1 MSLRK
6 SPQISPQSLDTARSN
21 ARRSNGPR
29 SAAGKQHSRM
39 NALKHGERSDP
50 ENHYAVMRALGED
63 PAQFEAMKQEL
74 RESFG
79 PGDAFFEKQ
88 LDDLARFYWRRDRLE
103 RSQTGLMRRALLAVE
118 DAQHRR
124 RKEIEGATFDSLQA
138 INIEMPLPADP
149 GARLRLLLS
158 FLGVIR
164 EQVRSGSFQ
173 AWQATELEYLYEK
186 QPGWRPA
193 RLCHLLSLFA
203 ESASRV
209 PQEDE
214 TVAQTCFARSAAGS
228 DEPPAPAAAPGE
240 EADEAQYK
248 ELLQLLEEEMAGVQ
262 EEFEYEEKLN
272 QERAAIERDAC
283 LAPAGEQW
291 KLMLR
296 REETLDRSIDRK
308 IKLLLTLRKGAA
320 PPPVETT
327 ALSPRES
334 VSRSGAFISRSAT
347 GEGSLDDPEAARP
360 TPAEEGDRPAV
371 ARDEKINERSGNVE
385 ENKGQVIP
393 AADRRQDDAPA
404 EQRVRATEVEVA
416 AV

>member
-1 MSLRK
+1 
-6 SPQISPQSLDTARSN
+6 
-21 ARRSNGPR
+21 
-29 SAAGKQHSRM
+29 M

-79 PGDAFFEKQ
+79 PGDALFEKQ
-88 LDDLARFYWRRDRLE
+88 LDDLARFYWRRNRLE

-203 ESASRV
+203 ESASQL
-209 PQEDE
+209 PQDE
-214 TVAQTCFARSAAGS
+214 TVAQTCLARSAAGS
-228 DEPPAPAAAPGE
+228 DEPPAPATAPAE
-240 EADEAQYK
+240 EADESQYK
-248 ELLQLLEEEMAGVQ
+248 ELLHLLEEEMASVQ
-262 EEFEYEEKLN
+262 QEFEYEEKLN

-283 LAPAGEQW
+283 LAPAGEEW

-308 IKLLLTLRKGAA
+308 IKLLPTLRKGAA
-320 PPPVETT
+320 PPVEST
-327 ALSPRES
+327 ALSPGES
-334 VSRSGAFISRSAT
+334 VSRSGAFISRSVT
-347 GEGSLDDPEAARP
+347 GEGSLPRGGQTAVRMRPDKKRRDIGAAR
-360 TPAEEGDRPAV
+360 
-371 ARDEKINERSGNVE
+371 EKASLHR
-385 ENKGQVIP
+385 
-393 AADRRQDDAPA
+393 AAI
-404 EQRVRATEVEVA
+404 EATWRGMA
-416 AV
+416 KL

>member
-1 MSLRK
+1 
-6 SPQISPQSLDTARSN
+6 
-21 ARRSNGPR
+21 
-29 SAAGKQHSRM
+29 
-39 NALKHGERSDP
+39 
-50 ENHYAVMRALGED
+50 
-63 PAQFEAMKQEL
+63 MKQEL

-79 PGDAFFEKQ
+79 PGDALFEKQ

-138 INIEMPLPADP
+138 INIEMPLPSDP

-203 ESASRV
+203 ESASQP

-214 TVAQTCFARSAAGS
+214 TVAQTCFARSAPGS
-228 DEPPAPAAAPGE
+228 DEPPAPAAAPAE

-248 ELLQLLEEEMAGVQ
+248 ELLHLLEEEMAGVQ

-283 LAPAGEQW
+283 LAPAGEEW

-327 ALSPRES
+327 ALSPGES
-334 VSRSGAFISRSAT
+334 VSRSGAFISRSVT

-360 TPAEEGDRPAV
+360 TPAEEGNRAAA

-385 ENKGQVIP
+385 ENKEAPVAPSCTSRP
-393 AADRRQDDAPA
+393 AASDSRSLTDRASGPQ
-404 EQRVRATEVEVA
+404 VSATS
-416 AV
+416 